1 MDYKKISKSI
11 ELVFIILV
19 LPTLF
24 GAILKSIEL
33 IQTPLRSEVFDVFF
47 MQQNAGLII
56 YLVLLLN
63 MMFAIA
69 SVLLL
74 FIGFALSFKL
84 ADKASKIS
92 SWAKYFLTIVSLSN
106 LIVIFFI
113 SKMQENLV
121 LLEQTQ
127 KNWELTLILA
137 VIFILINLFRNK
149 FYK

>member
-1 MDYKKISKSI
+1 MDYTKISKYI
-11 ELVFIILV
+11 ELVFIILI

-24 GAILKSIEL
+24 GAILKSIAL
-33 IQTPLRSEVFDVFF
+33 IHVPIRSELFNALF
-47 MQQNAGLII
+47 MQQNAGFII
-56 YLVLLLN
+56 YIILLLN

-74 FIGFALSFKL
+74 FIGFGLSFKL
-84 ADKASKIS
+84 NDKANQIS

-127 KNWELTLILA
+127 KSWQLTLILA
-137 VIFILINLFRNK
+137 VIFILIKLFRNK